1 MGRFK
6 HIGANRDAEKAV
18 KASKALRK
26 QLDESKQMEEHEWGM
41 DEAEIEER
49 DSAALVQAHSQAQDG
64 AALDAVEEDD
74 PKALKIT
81 DDAALQ
87 TITEDEHPQAQAAP
101 KACHLLFCLLES
113 LADTVLP
120 KAACAPLKS
129 VLPTS
134 EHHSLEEVECAIG
147 PQIHRLSSVRLT
159 GG

>member
-1 MGRFK
+1 MGRFR

-26 QLDESKQMEEHEWGM
+26 QLDELKQMEEHEWGM
-41 DEAEIEER
+41 GEAEIEER

-120 KAACAPLKS
+120 KAA
-129 VLPTS
+129 
-134 EHHSLEEVECAIG
+134 
-147 PQIHRLSSVRLT
+147 
-159 GG
+159 